1 MQVFAIP
8 PTLYLPGDLLPAV
21 ASAQKLKP
29 FWPADMGRITTL
41 VLRHAPHADDTAIA
55 GLVYYL
61 PNLTTINLKS
71 CALAGSKTVFTLIKR
86 CPGLEGINI
95 KGTAINETGIRELL
109 AAFGAK
115 LKVFKVDQTIIE
127 VSSPAPDRR

>member
-1 MQVFAIP
+1 M
-8 PTLYLPGDLLPAV
+8 

-29 FWPADMGRITTL
+29 FWPADMGCITTL
-41 VLRHAPHADDTAIA
+41 ILRHAAHADDTAIA

-86 CPGLEGINI
+86 CPGLERINI

-127 VSSPAPDRR
+127 VSSPAFDRR